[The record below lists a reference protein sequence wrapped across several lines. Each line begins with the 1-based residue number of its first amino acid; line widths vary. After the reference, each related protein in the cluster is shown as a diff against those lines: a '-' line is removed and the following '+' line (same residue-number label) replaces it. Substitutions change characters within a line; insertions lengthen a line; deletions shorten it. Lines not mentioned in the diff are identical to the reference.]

1 METTNNTK
9 ARERMIQLEPGDSVM
24 VKINGQT
31 ASKRTRN
38 RVKENGP
45 EFIVQKIGSAHLQLG
60 GVTPAILFA
69 SATTKWVGWLPK
81 SEIVVSRTSI

>member
-1 METTNNTK
+1 
-9 ARERMIQLEPGDSVM
+9 MIALEIGDTIV

-45 EFIVQKIGSAHLQLG
+45 TFVVTKIDSVSLFPHIGQHVNAVLVSSTTTNWTG
-60 GVTPAILFA
+60 WFPAE
-69 SATTKWVGWLPK
+69 
-81 SEIVVSRTSI
+81 EIVVSRTAS